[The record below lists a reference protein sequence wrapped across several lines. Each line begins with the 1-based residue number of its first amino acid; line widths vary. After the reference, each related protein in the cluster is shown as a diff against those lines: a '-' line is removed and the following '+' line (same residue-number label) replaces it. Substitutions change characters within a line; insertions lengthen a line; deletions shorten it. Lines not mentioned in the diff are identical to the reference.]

1 MNKNLQFRTYG
12 KSNQL
17 TVQNPDLSSM
27 AGVTHLFIVVSNY
40 PFGFGE
46 PFLEPELRFLA
57 DRFDRIHIITTE
69 PCQHEDQQFVLP
81 DNAEVIHTGRTYN
94 WWLKLTNLWR
104 LFFDDVVRRELKNIS
119 EVSQERISLGVL
131 KTLIVSR
138 IKSLRLILKLDDLVK
153 HRSNSDDSVFLYSYW
168 CSEYAFS
175 IAQLGKKNTSYT
187 TFARAHGWDL
197 YFERSAFN
205 YLPFRLGIFN
215 GLDAVYTISEN
226 GRNYLLAKF
235 DQLIDSERIVSS
247 RLGIRTG
254 RSKGEMHRRF
264 RRFRI
269 VSCSNLIS
277 IKRVDLLIRSL
288 ALIDDLEIEWV
299 HFGEGVLMAELKSM
313 AGQFLGPKANVSFNF
328 RGRVPNWELIN
339 YYSDNQID
347 LFVTVSKWDGI
358 PVSIMEAMSF
368 GIPTIATNVGGVA
381 EIVLDNENGIL
392 LATDPKPIEVAQAL
406 VGVARMPDTKYMMWR
421 NRAQEVWGTFYSA
434 KVNYPIFCDLI
445 FELGAKTNAQNV
457 DERVLRKIG

>member
-1 MNKNLQFRTYG
+1 
-12 KSNQL
+12 
-17 TVQNPDLSSM
+17 
-27 AGVTHLFIVVSNY
+27 
-40 PFGFGE
+40 
-46 PFLEPELRFLA
+46 
-57 DRFDRIHIITTE
+57 
-69 PCQHEDQQFVLP
+69 
-81 DNAEVIHTGRTYN
+81 
-94 WWLKLTNLWR
+94 
-104 LFFDDVVRRELKNIS
+104 
-119 EVSQERISLGVL
+119 
-131 KTLIVSR
+131 
-138 IKSLRLILKLDDLVK
+138 
-153 HRSNSDDSVFLYSYW
+153 
-168 CSEYAFS
+168 
-175 IAQLGKKNTSYT
+175 
-187 TFARAHGWDL
+187 
-197 YFERSAFN
+197 
-205 YLPFRLGIFN
+205 
-215 GLDAVYTISEN
+215 
-226 GRNYLLAKF
+226 
-235 DQLIDSERIVSS
+235 
-247 RLGIRTG
+247 
-254 RSKGEMHRRF
+254 
-264 RRFRI
+264 
-269 VSCSNLIS
+269 
-277 IKRVDLLIRSL
+277 L

-406 VGVARMPDTKYMMWR
+406 VGVARMPDIKYMMWR

-457 DERVLRKIG
+457 DERVSRKIG